1 MKVIAIANQKGGV
14 GKTTVTLNL
23 ATGLTNL
30 GYRVLMID
38 LDSQASLTLST
49 VGESSGKCIAEVIG
63 ATQPGTLR
71 LTDVIRPVS
80 EGLDLAPGGTTLAIS
95 EIGLITRLGR
105 ENILKKVLS
114 DISGYDL
121 VLIDCGPTMGL
132 LIENAL
138 CAADGVII
146 PTLPTALDL
155 RGASTFQQSL
165 SDVRS
170 ELNQDLEILGIVI
183 NQFDWRFILHNAI
196 LKEFQAGTI
205 PILAVIGRSVMAA
218 STVGK
223 GQAITKGKLADQFDG
238 LTTSISNWLNDGS
251 IGK

>member
-30 GYRVLMID
+30 GRRVLMID

-49 VGESSGKCIAEVIG
+49 VGESSGSCIAEVIG
-63 ATQPGTLR
+63 ATQPGTRSLKE
-71 LTDVIRPVS
+71 VIRPIS

-105 ENILKKVLS
+105 ENILKKALAE
-114 DISGYDL
+114 ISGYDS
-121 VLIDCGPTMGL
+121 VLIDCGPTLGL

-146 PTLPTALDL
+146 PSLPTQLDL
-155 RGASTFQQSL
+155 RGVNTFQESL

-170 ELNQDLEILGIVI
+170 ELNPDLEILGLVI
-183 NQFDWRFILHNAI
+183 NQFDWRFILHKAI
-196 LKEFQAGTI
+196 LEEFQAGSI
-205 PILAVIGRSVMAA
+205 PILAVIGRSVLAA

-223 GQAITKGKLADQFDG
+223 GQPITRGKLADQFDE
-238 LTTSISNWLNDGS
+238 LTLKVEHWLNDGS
-251 IGK
+251 NRI

>member
-23 ATGLTNL
+23 ATGLSNL

-49 VGESSGKCIAEVIG
+49 VGESSGKCVAEVIG

-71 LTDVIRPVS
+71 LRDVIQPVS
-80 EGLDLAPGGTTLAIS
+80 PGLDLAPGGTTLAIS
-95 EIGLITRLGR
+95 EIGLITRLSR
-105 ENILKKVLS
+105 ETILRKALA
-114 DISGYDL
+114 DLSGYDL

-146 PTLPTALDL
+146 PTLPTGLDL
-155 RGASTFQQSL
+155 RGVHTFQESL

-170 ELNQDLEILGIVI
+170 ELNPELSVLGIVI
-183 NQFDWRFILHNAI
+183 NQFDWRFILHNEI
-196 LKEFQAGTI
+196 LNEFQAGTL
-205 PILAVIGRSVMAA
+205 PILAVIGRSVYVA

-223 GQAITKGKLADQFDG
+223 GQAITKGKLAEQFEG
-238 LTTSISNWLNDGS
+238 LTASVRDWLNDGS
-251 IGK
+251 IEK

>member
-30 GYRVLMID
+30 GHRVLMID

-49 VGESSGKCIAEVIG
+49 VGESSGKCVAEVIG
-63 ATQPGTLR
+63 ATQPGTLS
-71 LTDVIRPVS
+71 LKEVIQPVND
-80 EGLDLAPGGTTLAIS
+80 GLDLAPGGTTLAIS
-95 EIGLITRLGR
+95 ELGLITRLGR
-105 ENILKKVLS
+105 ENILKKALA
-114 DISGYDL
+114 DIEGYDL
-121 VLIDCGPTMGL
+121 VLIDCGPTLGL

-146 PTLPTALDL
+146 PTLPTGLDL
-155 RGASTFQQSL
+155 RGVKTFQESL

-170 ELNQDLEILGIVI
+170 ELNPELQVLGIVI
-183 NQFDWRFILHNAI
+183 NQFDWRFNLHNEI
-196 LKEFQAGTI
+196 LQEFQAGSI
-205 PILAVIGRSVMAA
+205 PILAVIGRSVLAA

-238 LTTSISNWLNDGS
+238 LTATISNWLDNGTL
-251 IGK
+251 

>member
-38 LDSQASLTLST
+38 LDSQASLTLSI

-63 ATQPGTLR
+63 ATQPGTLS
-71 LTDVIRPVS
+71 LKEVIRQVS
-80 EGLDLAPGGTTLAIS
+80 DGLDLAPGGTTLAIS

-105 ENILKKVLS
+105 ENILKKALS
-114 DISGYDL
+114 YINEYDL

-155 RGASTFQQSL
+155 RGVNTFQQSL

-170 ELNQDLEILGIVI
+170 ELNPDLEILGIVI
-183 NQFDWRFILHNAI
+183 NQFDWRFILHNEI
-196 LKEFQAGTI
+196 LKEFQSGTI
-205 PILAVIGRSVMAA
+205 PILAVIGRSVYVA

-223 GQAITKGKLADQFDG
+223 GQAITTGKLADQFAG
-238 LTTSISNWLNDGS
+238 LTTTISDWLNDGS
-251 IGK
+251 TGR